1 VIVVKAGLVVVLV
14 VLSVSGACAE
24 DSVPLAG
31 PKPVFVPGMYESES
45 RNSHFQNQPVT
56 SKSCVD
62 SADFD
67 HFRDETLQQYRSNP
81 DFTKTCTLG
90 DTKQMADGFAF
101 AMACRGAKT
110 IITFQFAK
118 DMVSQTIETLIEGHR
133 AASSSILT
141 MMKRVGDCPGQ
152 KPPGKDS

>member
-1 VIVVKAGLVVVLV
+1 MIVKAAIAGVVCL
-14 VLSVSGACAE
+14 LLASAACAE

-31 PKPVFVPGMYESES
+31 PKPVFTPGMYETES

-56 SKSCVD
+56 SKSCIA

-90 DTKQMADGFAF
+90 DTKQMPDGFAF

-110 IITFQFAK
+110 ILTFQFSK
-118 DMVSQTIETLIEGHR
+118 DLVSQTIETLIEGHR

-141 MMKRVGDCPGQ
+141 MMRRVGDCPGQ
-152 KPPGKDS
+152 KPAGRDS

>member
-1 VIVVKAGLVVVLV
+1 MKTGLAAVFV
-14 VLSVSGACAE
+14 VLSISGACAE

-31 PKPVFVPGMYESES
+31 PKPTFNPGMYESES
-45 RNSHFQNQPVT
+45 RNSHFQDQPAT
-56 SKSCVD
+56 SKTCIG

-81 DFTKTCTLG
+81 AFTKTCTLG

-110 IITFQFAK
+110 VITFRFSK
-118 DMVSQTIETLIEGHR
+118 DLVAQTIETLIEGHR

-152 KPPGKDS
+152 KPAGRDS